1 MNNFVLHNPT
11 KIIFGKDTIKE
22 IGPEMAKFG
31 VKKALLVYGRAS
43 IKKNGVFEQVS
54 ASLQMAGINA
64 VEFGGIQSNP
74 VLSKVRAGIDLARQE
89 GCDAVL
95 AVGGG
100 SVYDSSKAIAAGVQ
114 YEGDV
119 WDFFGRRKIPAAA
132 LPIFGVL
139 TISATGSEMNALGVV
154 TNEDAKRK
162 WPFTSPVLYPKV
174 SVIDPS
180 IQATL
185 PAHQTANAAVDIIA
199 HVMELYFDGT
209 ENNDV
214 MDEYSEGI
222 IRTVIK
228 HAPILLAD
236 PANYESRAQL
246 AWCATLA
253 LNGSNA
259 PGRRGGDFA
268 SHGIE
273 HALSAWNDIAHGA
286 GLAIV
291 FPAWM
296 KYVYKDNPQA
306 FLRFGEKV
314 FGIIEGGEEERILAA
329 IDALQKFFSRL
340 GAPKSMREAGYSKAD
355 LPAIAE
361 IAAGLGLLG
370 NKKKL
375 SQADILAIL
384 ELAW

>member
-1 MNNFVLHNPT
+1 MNNFTFENPT
-11 KIIFGKDTIKE
+11 KIIFGKGTIQE
-22 IGPEMAKFG
+22 IGPEMAKRG
-31 VKKALLVYGRAS
+31 VKKTLLVYGRQS
-43 IKKNGVFEQVS
+43 IKKNGVFEQV
-54 ASLQMAGINA
+54 AQSLRAAGIVW
-64 VEFGGIQSNP
+64 VEFSGIQSNP
-74 VLSKVRAGIDLARQE
+74 LLSKVREGIALAKAE
-89 GCDAVL
+89 GVEAVL

-100 SVYDSSKAIAAGVQ
+100 SVYDSSKAIAAGSV
-114 YEGDV
+114 YDGDV
-119 WDFFGRRKIPAAA
+119 WDFFGRRKVAVSA

-154 TNEDAKRK
+154 TNEDAKKK
-162 WPFTSPVLYPKV
+162 WSLYSPAIYPKV

-185 PAHQTANAAVDIIA
+185 PADQTANAAVDIIA
-199 HVMELYFDGT
+199 HVMELYFDGS
-209 ENNDV
+209 ENNDI

-228 HAPILLAD
+228 HGPVLLAD

-273 HALSAWNDIAHGA
+273 HALSAWNNIAHGA
-286 GLAIV
+286 GLAII

-296 KYVYKDNPQA
+296 KYVWKNNPMA

-314 FGIIEGGEEERILAA
+314 FDITSGGEEKRVMAA
-329 IDALQKFFSRL
+329 ITALQAFFKKM
-340 GAPKSMREAGYSKAD
+340 GAPLTLQEAGYKKED
-355 LPAIAE
+355 LPSIAE
-361 IAAGLGLLG
+361 IAASLGPVG
-370 NKKKL
+370 NKRKL
-375 SQADILAIL
+375 GQEDILAIL

>member
-1 MNNFVLHNPT
+1 MNNFVVYNPT
-11 KIIFGKDTIKE
+11 KIIFGKDKIKE
-22 IGPEMAKFG
+22 IGPEMAKVG
-31 VKKALLVYGRAS
+31 AKKALLVYGRAS
-43 IKKNGVFEQVS
+43 IKKNGVFEQV
-54 ASLQMAGINA
+54 AAALQLAGIA
-64 VEFGGIQSNP
+64 VVEFGGIQSNP
-74 VLSKVRAGIDLARQE
+74 LLSKVRAGIELARSA

-100 SVYDSSKAIAAGVQ
+100 SVYDSAKAIAAGAL

-119 WDFFGRRKIPAAA
+119 WDFFGRRKNPAAA

-162 WPFTSPVLYPKV
+162 WSLTSPVLYPKV
-174 SVIDPS
+174 SIIDPS

-185 PAHQTANAAVDIIA
+185 PAEQTANAAVDIIA
-199 HVMELYFDGT
+199 HVMEFYFDGT
-209 ENNDV
+209 ERNDV
-214 MDEYSEGI
+214 MDEYAEGI
-222 IRTVIK
+222 IRTVMR
-228 HAPILLAD
+228 HAPVLLAD

-253 LNGSNA
+253 LNGSTA
-259 PGRRGGDFA
+259 PGRQGGDFA

-286 GLAIV
+286 GLAII

-296 KYVYKDNPQA
+296 KYVYKDNPRA

-314 FGIIEGGEEERILAA
+314 FGLTAGSEEERIVAA
-329 IDALQKFFSRL
+329 IEALSGFFGRL
-340 GAPKSMREAGYSKAD
+340 GAPVALRDAGYNKAD

-375 SQADILAIL
+375 TQADILAIL

>member
-1 MNNFVLHNPT
+1 MKNFTFENPT
-11 KIIFGKDTIKE
+11 KIIFGKGTIAE
-22 IGPEMAKFG
+22 IGSEMANRG
-31 VKKALLVYGRAS
+31 VKKTLLVYGRQS
-43 IKKNGVFEQVS
+43 IKKNGVFEQVTQ
-54 ASLQMAGINA
+54 SLQAAGVA
-64 VEFGGIQSNP
+64 WVEFSGIQSNP
-74 VLSKVRAGIDLARQE
+74 LLSKVREGIALAKAE
-89 GCDAVL
+89 GVEAVL

-100 SVYDSSKAIAAGVQ
+100 SVYDSSKAIAAGSV
-114 YEGDV
+114 YDGDV
-119 WDFFGRRKIPAAA
+119 WDFFGRRKVASSA

-154 TNEDAKRK
+154 TNEDAKKK
-162 WPFTSPVLYPKV
+162 WSLYSPAIYPKV

-185 PAHQTANAAVDIIA
+185 PADQTANAAVDIIA
-199 HVMELYFDGT
+199 HVMELYFDGS
-209 ENNDV
+209 ENNDI

-228 HAPILLAD
+228 HGPVLLAD

-273 HALSAWNDIAHGA
+273 HALSAWNNIAHGA
-286 GLAIV
+286 GLAII

-296 KYVYKDNPQA
+296 KYVWKNNPMA

-314 FGIIEGGEEERILAA
+314 FDITSGGEEKRVMAA
-329 IDALQKFFSRL
+329 ITALQAFFKKM
-340 GAPKSMREAGYSKAD
+340 GAPLTLREAGYKKED
-355 LPAIAE
+355 LPSIAE
-361 IAAGLGLLG
+361 IAASLGPVG
-370 NKKKL
+370 NKRKL
-375 SQADILAIL
+375 GQEDILAIL

>member
-1 MNNFVLHNPT
+1 MKNFVFENPT

-22 IGPEMAKFG
+22 IGPEMAKRG
-31 VKKALLVYGRAS
+31 VKKALLVYGRES
-43 IKKNGVFEQVS
+43 VKKNGVFDQVTG
-54 ASLQMAGINA
+54 ALQGAGIEW

-74 VLSKVRAGIDLARQE
+74 VLTKVRDGIALAKE
-89 GCDAVL
+89 KAIDAVL

-100 SVYDSSKAIAAGVQ
+100 SVYDSSKAIAAGAV

-119 WDFFGRRKIPAAA
+119 WDFFGRRKIPTAA
-132 LPIFGVL
+132 LPVFGVL

-154 TNEDAKRK
+154 TNEDAKKK
-162 WPFTSPVLYPKV
+162 WAFTSPVLYPKV

-180 IQATL
+180 VQATL
-185 PAHQTANAAVDIIA
+185 PANQTANAAVDIIA
-199 HVMELYFDGT
+199 HVMELYFDGS
-209 ENNDV
+209 ENIDV

-228 HAPILLAD
+228 HAPVLLED

-253 LNGSNA
+253 LNGSNT

-273 HALSAWNDIAHGA
+273 HALSVWNDIAHGA

-296 KYVYKDNPQA
+296 KYVYRDNPKA
-306 FLRFGEKV
+306 FLRFGEKI
-314 FGIIEGGEEERILAA
+314 FGITEGGEEERILAA
-329 IDALQKFFSRL
+329 IDALQNFFIQV
-340 GAPKSMREAGYSKAD
+340 GAPVSMHEAGYKKAD

-370 NKKKL
+370 NKRKL
-375 SQADILAIL
+375 AQADILAIL